1 MPQIELSTTDE
12 HEFTAYR
19 SDPDGPPLGAVV
31 IVQEIFGV
39 NSHIRDV
46 VDQYAAAG
54 FVAVAPALFDR
65 IDPGIELGYEASD
78 TDRAKSLAWNMPIED
93 ALTDMAT
100 TAEAM
105 GEELGGASRVGVVGY
120 CWGGMLTA
128 ALASR
133 RPEVI
138 AGAVAYYPSKA
149 AQLLVD
155 DRPQVPLLVHL
166 GDRDTGVTPEHG
178 RMLEERWPSATF
190 HRYEK
195 AGHGFNCDQRP
206 GHDAEAAAQ
215 AFERSTDFLKGL
227 LDPSE

>member
-1 MPQIELSTTDE
+1 MPQIELSTADE

-19 SDPDGPPLGAVV
+19 SDPEGTPLGAVV
-31 IVQEIFGV
+31 LVQEIFGV

-65 IDPGIELGYEASD
+65 VEPGIELGYDASD
-78 TDRAKSLAWNMPIED
+78 VGRAKSLAWKMPIED
-93 ALTDMAT
+93 ALTDLAT
-100 TAEAM
+100 AAEAL
-105 GEELGGASRVGVVGY
+105 GEEFGGAARVAVVGY
-120 CWGGMLTA
+120 CWGGMLAA

-138 AGAVAYYPSKA
+138 AGSVAYYPSKA

-166 GDRDTGVTPEHG
+166 GDKDTGVTPADG
-178 RMLEERWPSATF
+178 RTLEERWPAATF
-190 HRYEK
+190 YRYEK

-206 GHDAEAAAQ
+206 GHDAEAAKL

-227 LDPSE
+227 LDPTD

>member
-1 MPQIELSTTDE
+1 MPQIELSTADE

-19 SDPDGPPLGAVV
+19 ADPDGPPLGAVV
-31 IVQEIFGV
+31 VIQEIFGV
-39 NSHIRDV
+39 NSHMRDV
-46 VDQYAAAG
+46 ADQFAAAG

-65 IDPGIELGYEASD
+65 IEPGIELGYDASGVG
-78 TDRAKSLAWNMPIED
+78 RAKSLAWKMPIED

-100 TAEAM
+100 TAEALA
-105 GEELGGASRVGVVGY
+105 EEFGGAAHVGVVGY

-133 RPEVI
+133 HSELI

-155 DRPQVPLLVHL
+155 DRPQVPLMVHL
-166 GDRDTGVTPEHG
+166 GDKDTGVTPADG
-178 RMLEERWPSATF
+178 RTLEERWPTATF
-190 HRYEK
+190 HRYEQ

-206 GHDAEAAAQ
+206 GHDAEASAQ
-215 AFERSTDFLKGL
+215 AF
-227 LDPSE
+227 